1 MANKYC
7 QNQTPNLK
15 GEDIPPANPLK
26 EIGTGLSDRVT
37 VAYNNLSFTQACSEI
52 INLVTTSNKYI
63 DEQAPW
69 SLYKQGEQTKVEEV
83 LYSIL
88 ESIRL
93 SAYLLSPITPNL
105 SSQIYQQLGFTIDFN
120 QPASFPEKIPFQIHK
135 SWGILPPQQPLG
147 EAKPVFLR
155 LELPEE
161 NPL

>member
-1 MANKYC
+1 
-7 QNQTPNLK
+7 
-15 GEDIPPANPLK
+15 
-26 EIGTGLSDRVT
+26 
-37 VAYNNLSFTQACSEI
+37 
-52 INLVTTSNKYI
+52 SNKYI

-69 SLYKQGEQTKVEEV
+69 SLYKQGEQTQVERV

-93 SAYLLSPITPNL
+93 SAYLLSPITPTL
-105 SSQIYQQLGFTIDFN
+105 STEIYQQLGFTIDFN
-120 QPASFPEKIPFQIHK
+120 QPSSFNQETFFKTHQ
-135 SWGILPPQQPLG
+135 SWGILPPLQALG